1 MVAVKTKKLFFRI
14 GAIIGAFLLA
24 TCSLPQYYNDF
35 DSRFAFHDVFNFI
48 TPSDRSP
55 ALGNDYS
62 FIVASDIHISS
73 DESAREF
80 AKLKDHIGDSK
91 FIVVTGDI
99 TQNGTKEELQR
110 FIDVAATFGAPCYPA
125 IGNHDVYVDNAG
137 PWKEL
142 IGSATYRIDA
152 SDAAATLF
160 ILDNANAS
168 FGREQ
173 LEWLEQEMKHTQK
186 RVFVFAHDNFFIS
199 SSPPDF
205 EQTTDI
211 VERARLMSLLQG
223 RCDMMFMGHLHK
235 RIVKEYGGVTYIMLE
250 NYSEQKRTICRVH
263 VSEDGVYYEFE
274 KL

>member
-1 MVAVKTKKLFFRI
+1 MVVATAKKMLFHI
-14 GAIIGAFLLA
+14 LIISNAFLLLA
-24 TCSLPQYYNDF
+24 CSLPHYYNDY
-35 DSRFAFHDVFNFI
+35 DSRFFYHDVFNFI
-48 TPSDRSP
+48 TLHARSP
-55 ALGNDYS
+55 VLGNSYS
-62 FIVASDIHISS
+62 FIVASDIHIED
-73 DESAREF
+73 DESAQEF

-110 FIDVAATFGAPCYPA
+110 FIDVANTFGAPCYPA
-125 IGNHDVYVDNAG
+125 IGNHDVYADNAG

-142 IGSATYRIDA
+142 IGSSIYRIDS

-168 FGREQ
+168 LGQEQ
-173 LEWLEQEMKHTQK
+173 LEWLEREMKHTQR
-186 RVFVFAHDNFFIS
+186 RVFVFAHDNFFVNG
-199 SSPPDF
+199 SPPDF

-211 VERARLMSLLQG
+211 VERARVMSLLQG
-223 RCDMMFMGHLHK
+223 SCDMMFMGHLHK
-235 RIVKEYGGVTYIMLE
+235 RIIKEYGGVTYIVLE

-263 VSEDGVYYEFE
+263 VSDEGVYYEFE